1 MRSLWHCPGNVDF
14 FGVDERVKAQGQLGS
29 ARKGRGRVALGRGR
43 VALGRGRIAL
53 PADGR
58 GSQLH
63 RCLLSCSRACPLPRL
78 VSGIEVQQDILWDR
92 QISD

>member
-14 FGVDERVKAQGQLGS
+14 FGVDERVKAQGQLVS
-29 ARKGRGRVALGRGR
+29 ARKGQVRVALGRGR
-43 VALGRGRIAL
+43 VAL

-78 VSGIEVQQDILWDR
+78 VSGIEVQQDI
-92 QISD
+92 